1 MLIRIIDPLLQLCL
15 VHNRACRIVG
25 EAQIDQI
32 RHLFRQVWY
41 KPILRCTGHV
51 DHFVKSP
58 CLRIVIT
65 RSARHYIG
73 IHIDR
78 IDRIT
83 HSNLVRC
90 VKNLLYIAAVALRAV
105 RNEDLLR
112 RDLTSS
118 GLEILARD
126 HIPQELIAQ
135 VRRITAETLRT
146 AHLIDG
152 SMQSINNCRC
162 NGLRHISDPEPD
174 DLRLRICRREIA
186 DLFPNC

>member
-1 MLIRIIDPLLQLCL
+1 MLIGVVDPPLQLRLVHDRASRII
-15 VHNRACRIVG
+15 G
-25 EAQIDQI
+25 KAQIDQV
-32 RHLFRQVWY
+32 RHFLRQVRN
-41 KPILRCTGHV
+41 KSILRRTGHV
-51 DHFVKSP
+51 NDVIKPP

-135 VRRITAETLRT
+135 VRRITAETLRA

-152 SMQSINNCRC
+152 PMQSINDCRRD
-162 NGLRHISDPEPD
+162 GLRHISDPEPD
-174 DLRLRICRREIA
+174 DLRLRICLREIA